1 MPSRAQRSARGEAP
15 RREANA
21 APTEAAR
28 RVAAGRRTG
37 GSGRERGRCQV
48 AVGEGGVV
56 IPIRNITFRTAEV
69 ARFAEVSLRQLQ
81 IWEEKKVAVAS
92 RCGRVRVYD
101 ANQAVFVVVC
111 AELRRRGLSF
121 QRLHRLA
128 PEMRQIL
135 ADHAVADIAGQ
146 RQVFLLTDGR
156 QIYLAD
162 SPNII

>member
-1 MPSRAQRSARGEAP
+1 
-15 RREANA
+15 
-21 APTEAAR
+21 
-28 RVAAGRRTG
+28 
-37 GSGRERGRCQV
+37 
-48 AVGEGGVV
+48 V

-162 SPNII
+162 SPNIICELVSNFFRPVLCVNVSNCVQRIHNAVVA